1 VKIVAITQ
9 RVDAVPGR
17 DERRDALDGNWNKL
31 LHACDCLGV
40 PMPNH
45 AQSAVALWHAAHC
58 EGLILSGGND
68 LAAYGG
74 DAPER
79 DETEARLLDLAGAQ
93 AKPVLGVCRGMQFL
107 VAHAGGK
114 LHRVEH
120 HVACRHKLDNGR
132 DVNSYHGWAAQA
144 CPPDWTALAHSPDGA
159 LEMMRHGSRRWL
171 GIMWHPERE
180 RPFAAEDL
188 TLIGNWFHGSNA

>member
-1 VKIVAITQ
+1 MKAVAITQ
-9 RVDAVPGR
+9 RVDVVSGR
-17 DERRDALDGNWNKL
+17 DERRDALDGNWSRL
-31 LHACDCLGV
+31 LRACDCLAV

-45 AQSAVALWHAAHC
+45 ADSAVALWDAAHC

-79 DETEARLLDLAGAQ
+79 DQTEVRLLDLARARG
-93 AKPVLGVCRGMQFL
+93 KPVLGVCRGMLFL
-107 VAHAGGK
+107 IAHSSGK

-120 HVACRHKLDNGR
+120 HVACRHRLDNGR
-132 DVNSYHGWAAQA
+132 VVNSYHGWATQA
-144 CPPDWTALAHSPDGA
+144 CPPGWTALARSPDGA
-159 LEMMRHGSRRWL
+159 LEMMRHATHRWL

-188 TLIGNWFHGSNA
+188 TLIESWFHAQA